1 MPNQSPEID
10 RLLWQVLS
18 VEART
23 AHTQANDE
31 MPIRRLPLPI
41 LAACSLL
48 ASGSTQAKNA
58 TEYAI
63 DAKDYV
69 LSPLHWSAEDWEWA
83 AGAAAS
89 TAAAYSFDQRVRD
102 HFADA
107 NPTGKGD
114 PHSIRDAA
122 PLAALTLGTLAVGF
136 FRNDEQQ
143 KSTGMDM
150 LEATAL
156 GSLSSFALKQ
166 AIGRAR
172 PHDTGQRADWFQ
184 GGDSFPSGHAT
195 AAFSAAE
202 VFADSRPAGEWQW
215 RALAYTLAAAT
226 AYARVHDSMHW
237 TSDVVAGAA
246 LGIATGRF
254 VAGRSGRASGEH
266 VALSF
271 EPLPGGG
278 MLQFSVDPNKWTL
291 LRR

>member
-1 MPNQSPEID
+1 MRT
-10 RLLWQVLS
+10 RLL
-18 VEART
+18 
-23 AHTQANDE
+23 
-31 MPIRRLPLPI
+31 LPTLFTISI
-41 LAACSLL
+41 LAPACV
-48 ASGSTQAKNA
+48 QAKTAGDYA
-58 TEYAI
+58 T

-89 TAAAYSFDQRVRD
+89 TAAAYSMDQRIRD
-102 HFADA
+102 HYADSA
-107 NPTGKGD
+107 PAGKGD
-114 PHSIRDAA
+114 PHSLRDAG
-122 PLAALTLGTLAVGF
+122 PVAALTLGTLALGY
-136 FRNDEQQ
+136 FRHDEEQ

-150 LEATAL
+150 VEATAL

-195 AAFSAAE
+195 AAFAAAE
-202 VFADSRPAGEWQW
+202 VFADSRPSGEWHW

-226 AYARVHDSMHW
+226 AYARVHDNMHW

-254 VAGRSGRASGEH
+254 VAGRTEKTPGEH
-266 VALSF
+266 VSLSF

-278 MLQFSVDPNKWTL
+278 MLRFSVDPNRWAFL
-291 LRR
+291 QR